1 MTTDIFKEVGNYFN
15 TLPGEVYKL
24 YCPMLFYTDGI
35 QSSDHGF
42 VMSSSKIQIQD
53 RGGFDVLNADE
64 LLYLNDFSLYG
75 QGELSVVKSLIEKED
90 ISYILLF
97 DETSKSYFE
106 ENQVVLQNTENKNPW
121 FLIKIN

>member
-1 MTTDIFKEVGNYFN
+1 MTAEIFENVGKYFN
-15 TLPGEVYKL
+15 ELTNDTYKL
-24 YCPMLFYTDGI
+24 FSPAVFYTDGLKTY
-35 QSSDHGF
+35 DYGF
-42 VMSSSKIQIQD
+42 MLSSSKIQIQD

>member
-1 MTTDIFKEVGNYFN
+1 M
-15 TLPGEVYKL
+15 
-24 YCPMLFYTDGI
+24 
-35 QSSDHGF
+35 
-42 VMSSSKIQIQD
+42 
-53 RGGFDVLNADE
+53 
-64 LLYLNDFSLYG
+64 YG